1 MHLLIVL
8 KKKDRRNLDFSDYKK
23 YFSIPTINYFT
34 TNFNLGTKRG
44 GVGIL
49 VTDLQQLNFK

>member
-1 MHLLIVL
+1 MNASSYSFK

-44 GVGIL
+44 GVG
-49 VTDLQQLNFK
+49 DSSH